1 LLAPELCGWRRCLE
15 KAEAGI
21 AARDDVYML
30 EECANDWSCCAVGE
44 RLGFPDIEGWR
55 VDDIVRNHDPEMYKL
70 GGAFFEAVDLHKWE
84 TAIKLHGKIN
94 DPSLDGRAES
104 LRREV
109 RRAKDRMVWIS
120 DFADESELEAVPVG
134 LRA

>member
-1 LLAPELCGWRRCLE
+1 LLTPELDGWKRCLE
-15 KAEAGI
+15 GAKGGFVV
-21 AARDDVYML
+21 RDNINTL
-30 EECANDWSCCAVGE
+30 EESASDWSCCAVGE

-84 TAIKLHGKIN
+84 TAIKLHGRIN

-109 RRAKDRMVWIS
+109 RRVKDRMVWVS
-120 DFADESELEAVPVG
+120 AFADESEREAVPEI